1 MPAAF
6 SARLLLLMLA
16 VSSPLCCTVAH
27 EAEPDTVH
35 AIEGVT
41 VVGRKGRD
49 IIPGERLS
57 GERLKG
63 LNTVS
68 VADALRFFSGMQ
80 VKDYGGVGGIKTV
93 NIRSMG
99 SQHLGI
105 YYDGVELGNA
115 QNGQVDLG
123 QYSMDNVGEVTV
135 YNGQRSGIFQTASD
149 FGSAGTVY
157 IATRRPW
164 FDSGETD
171 HFRAKVKY
179 GASDM
184 LRMSGVWEHRFS
196 ERVTSSV
203 TAGVLTSS
211 GKYKFRYRRKNYDGS
226 TAYDTTAVRE
236 NGDVQAVRAE
246 ANIYGQIRGGSWGA
260 KLYTYHSTRGI
271 HGAIVNNVWRRG
283 ERQGDS
289 NTFLQGWWQRNMS
302 DRYSMRI
309 LAKLASYRTH
319 YINRDTTTQMVDNRY
334 RQEEFYLSTS
344 HMAEICRGWN
354 VSACYDLRW
363 SHLWSDMS
371 PCYYPTR
378 LHNLFSIAT
387 SADLRW
393 VKLQGS
399 MLLNI
404 VDDKL
409 KDGPDPSLLTRW
421 TPAVFVACY
430 PFGTPAF
437 SLRAYAKRSFR
448 MPTFNDLYYADMGNS
463 ALRPETA
470 TQYNIGVLYE
480 RQYRGGML
488 QSMRLQA
495 DAYRNYI
502 DDKITAYPKGQQF
515 RWTMM
520 NLGKVRITG
529 TDISADATLRLP
541 AGIAMTTRLQYTYQD
556 ARDVTNRNDSYYN
569 DQIAYIPYHSG
580 SLMLGMKWRRW
591 SANYSF
597 IYTGLRYSQQ
607 ENILY
612 NRLQPWYTSDLNIM
626 RTLTLGKTLMRV
638 TLEINNLF
646 SQDYDVILNYP
657 MPKRN
662 CAISLDIDM

>member
-1 MPAAF
+1 
-6 SARLLLLMLA
+6 
-16 VSSPLCCTVAH
+16 
-27 EAEPDTVH
+27 
-35 AIEGVT
+35 
-41 VVGRKGRD
+41 
-49 IIPGERLS
+49 
-57 GERLKG
+57 
-63 LNTVS
+63 
-68 VADALRFFSGMQ
+68 
-80 VKDYGGVGGIKTV
+80 
-93 NIRSMG
+93 
-99 SQHLGI
+99 
-105 YYDGVELGNA
+105 
-115 QNGQVDLG
+115 
-123 QYSMDNVGEVTV
+123 
-135 YNGQRSGIFQTASD
+135 
-149 FGSAGTVY
+149 
-157 IATRRPW
+157 
-164 FDSGETD
+164 
-171 HFRAKVKY
+171 
-179 GASDM
+179 
-184 LRMSGVWEHRFS
+184 
-196 ERVTSSV
+196 
-203 TAGVLTSS
+203 
-211 GKYKFRYRRKNYDGS
+211 
-226 TAYDTTAVRE
+226 
-236 NGDVQAVRAE
+236 
-246 ANIYGQIRGGSWGA
+246 
-260 KLYTYHSTRGI
+260 
-271 HGAIVNNVWRRG
+271 
-283 ERQGDS
+283 
-289 NTFLQGWWQRNMS
+289 
-302 DRYSMRI
+302 
-309 LAKLASYRTH
+309 
-319 YINRDTTTQMVDNRY
+319 
-334 RQEEFYLSTS
+334 
-344 HMAEICRGWN
+344 
-354 VSACYDLRW
+354 
-363 SHLWSDMS
+363 MS

-470 TQYNIGVLYE
+470 TQYNVGVLYE

>member
-1 MPAAF
+1 MSAAF
-6 SARLLLLMLA
+6 SARILLLMLA

-184 LRMSGVWEHRFS
+184 LRVSGVWEHRFS

-271 HGAIVNNVWRRG
+271 PGAIVNNVWRRG

-302 DRYSMRI
+302 DKYSMRI

-319 YINRDTTTQMVDNRY
+319 YVNRDTTTQMVDNRY

-354 VSACYDLRW
+354 VSACYDMRW

-378 LHNLFSIAT
+378 LHNLFSVAT

-399 MLLNI
+399 ILLNI

-409 KDGPDPSLLTRW
+409 KDGPDQSLLTRW

-580 SLMLGMKWRRW
+580 SLMLGMKWCRW

>member
-1 MPAAF
+1 MSAAF
-6 SARLLLLMLA
+6 SARILLLMLA

-271 HGAIVNNVWRRG
+271 PGAIVNNVWCRG

-626 RTLTLGKTLMRV
+626 RTLTLAKTLMRV

>member
-6 SARLLLLMLA
+6 SARILLLMLA

-184 LRMSGVWEHRFS
+184 LRVSGVWEHRFS
-196 ERVTSSV
+196 DRVTSSV

-271 HGAIVNNVWRRG
+271 PGAIVNNVWRRG

-319 YINRDTTTQMVDNRY
+319 YINCDTTTQMVDNRY

-378 LHNLFSIAT
+378 LHNLFSVAT

-470 TQYNIGVLYE
+470 TQYNVGVLYE

>member
-1 MPAAF
+1 MSAAF
-6 SARLLLLMLA
+6 SARILLLMLA

-164 FDSGETD
+164 FDIGETD

-184 LRMSGVWEHRFS
+184 LRVSGVWEHRFS

-246 ANIYGQIRGGSWGA
+246 ANIYGQIRGGSWGT

-271 HGAIVNNVWRRG
+271 PGAIVNNVWRRG

-289 NTFLQGWWQRNMS
+289 NTFLQGWWQ
-302 DRYSMRI
+302 DRKS
-309 LAKLASYRTH
+309 
-319 YINRDTTTQMVDNRY
+319 V
-334 RQEEFYLSTS
+334 
-344 HMAEICRGWN
+344 
-354 VSACYDLRW
+354 V
-363 SHLWSDMS
+363 
-371 PCYYPTR
+371 
-378 LHNLFSIAT
+378 
-387 SADLRW
+387 
-393 VKLQGS
+393 
-399 MLLNI
+399 
-404 VDDKL
+404 
-409 KDGPDPSLLTRW
+409 
-421 TPAVFVACY
+421 
-430 PFGTPAF
+430 
-437 SLRAYAKRSFR
+437 
-448 MPTFNDLYYADMGNS
+448 
-463 ALRPETA
+463 
-470 TQYNIGVLYE
+470 
-480 RQYRGGML
+480 
-488 QSMRLQA
+488 
-495 DAYRNYI
+495 
-502 DDKITAYPKGQQF
+502 
-515 RWTMM
+515 
-520 NLGKVRITG
+520 
-529 TDISADATLRLP
+529 
-541 AGIAMTTRLQYTYQD
+541 
-556 ARDVTNRNDSYYN
+556 
-569 DQIAYIPYHSG
+569 
-580 SLMLGMKWRRW
+580 
-591 SANYSF
+591 
-597 IYTGLRYSQQ
+597 
-607 ENILY
+607 
-612 NRLQPWYTSDLNIM
+612 
-626 RTLTLGKTLMRV
+626 
-638 TLEINNLF
+638 
-646 SQDYDVILNYP
+646 
-657 MPKRN
+657 
-662 CAISLDIDM
+662 

>member
-6 SARLLLLMLA
+6 SARILLLMLA
-16 VSSPLCCTVAH
+16 VSSPLCHTVAH

-164 FDSGETD
+164 FDIGEAD

-271 HGAIVNNVWRRG
+271 PGAIVNNVWRRG

-470 TQYNIGVLYE
+470 TQYNVGVLYE

>member
-16 VSSPLCCTVAH
+16 VTSPLCHTVAH

-164 FDSGETD
+164 FDIGETD
-171 HFRAKVKY
+171 YFRAKVKY

-260 KLYTYHSTRGI
+260 KLYIYHSTRGI
-271 HGAIVNNVWRRG
+271 PGAIVNNVWRRG

-378 LHNLFSIAT
+378 LHNLFSVAT

-470 TQYNIGVLYE
+470 TQYNVGVLYE

>member
-16 VSSPLCCTVAH
+16 VTSPLCHTVAH

-164 FDSGETD
+164 FDIGETN

-184 LRMSGVWEHRFS
+184 LCMSGVWEHRFS

-271 HGAIVNNVWRRG
+271 PGAIVNNVWRRG

-378 LHNLFSIAT
+378 LHNLFSVAT

-470 TQYNIGVLYE
+470 TQYNVGVLYE

>member
-1 MPAAF
+1 
-6 SARLLLLMLA
+6 MLA

-184 LRMSGVWEHRFS
+184 LRVSGVWEHRFS

-271 HGAIVNNVWRRG
+271 PGAIVNNVWRRG

-302 DRYSMRI
+302 DKYSMRI

-319 YINRDTTTQMVDNRY
+319 YVNRDTTTQMVDNRY

-354 VSACYDLRW
+354 VSACYDMRW

-378 LHNLFSIAT
+378 LHNLFSVAT

-399 MLLNI
+399 ILLNI

-409 KDGPDPSLLTRW
+409 KDGPDQSLLTRW

-580 SLMLGMKWRRW
+580 SLMLGMKWCRW

>member
-1 MPAAF
+1 MSTAF
-6 SARLLLLMLA
+6 SARILLLMVA

-184 LRMSGVWEHRFS
+184 LRVSGVWEHRFS

-271 HGAIVNNVWRRG
+271 PGAIVNNVWRRG

-470 TQYNIGVLYE
+470 TQYNVGVLYE

-580 SLMLGMKWRRW
+580 SLLLGMKWRRW

-626 RTLTLGKTLMRV
+626 RTLMLGKTQMRV